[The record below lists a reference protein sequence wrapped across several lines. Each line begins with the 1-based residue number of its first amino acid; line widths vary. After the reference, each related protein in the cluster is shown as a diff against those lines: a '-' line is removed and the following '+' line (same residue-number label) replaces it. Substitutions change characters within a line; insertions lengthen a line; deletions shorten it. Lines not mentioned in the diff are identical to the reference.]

1 MVWLS
6 IGESQGQAQ
15 ATLKLDTDSDEV
27 AKQIE
32 SIGRGLL
39 GLMALQ
45 TDKPESVKLAQAL
58 AIQQEGAGV
67 IVKLALPADVV
78 VEMMKAG
85 AAKKAAQN

>member
-1 MVWLS
+1 M
-6 IGESQGQAQ
+6 
-15 ATLKLDTDSDEV
+15 KLDTDSDEV

-67 IVKLALPADVV
+67 IVKLALPADDV